1 MVYMAA
7 KLHIVLS
14 GLLVASLGGCG
25 DGSSKAASPPDAL
38 RPRAHRQL
46 CRSWWG
52 SGRSRGWRRNW
63 RPVVPRLPARHHLSV
78 FPAPASPARALL
90 ARPAPRR
97 APRRVRSRRACAWTR
112 AQQLLRRCRT
122 RGRPLPAKR
131 GLKVV
136 RSTPEVGGE
145 ADVVSP
151 LPIVVLSSFSSCFY
165 RSQMV
170 EVMKAARTAAGIP
183 AWATGTI
190 SCYTGCTVESALA
203 MVSGKE
209 TIITAYPDSAFDAN
223 AEGYCLSNVD
233 DYAASGARSIAMGCA
248 SPMRQLAWTCAPLG
262 DCFSVCILRQVHSNN
277 FA

>member
-25 DGSSKAASPPDAL
+25 DGSSKAASPPDA
-38 RPRAHRQL
+38 PAATGGIVSSAGAGGGPDGVGGGGGTGGQL
-46 CRSWWG
+46 STATSATPPLC
-52 SGRSRGWRRNW
+52 
-63 RPVVPRLPARHHLSV
+63 VPGASV
-78 FPAPASPARALL
+78 ACACVTGQTGAQTCTSAGTFAPCVCMDT
-90 ARPAPRR
+90 RPATP
-97 APRRVRSRRACAWTR
+97 P
-112 AQQLLRRCRT
+112 
-122 RGRPLPAKR
+122 PLPDSGQTSSREA
-131 GLKVV
+131 GAE
-136 RSTPEVGGE
+136 SGPEAQPEVGGE

-170 EVMKAARTAAGIP
+170 EVMKAGTYCGRYPQLGP
-183 AWATGTI
+183 QGTI

-233 DYAASGARSIAMGCA
+233 DYAASGSTLNRDGLCFANAT
-248 SPMRQLAWTCAPLG
+248 TCVDLCPTW
-262 DCFSVCILRQVHSNN
+262 
-277 FA
+277 